1 MHQGA
6 EQDHSA
12 RLSLD
17 AAACLTIRR
26 PDTSCDACAA
36 SCPAQAIAI
45 DTRAVEL
52 DHGRCTGCARCI
64 ASCPTGALDLPSIR
78 LAPARPSLTLEC
90 SRVAAADRAPDA
102 QVVPCLGG
110 LAAGQLLDA
119 LGTAATVTLMDRG
132 WCADC
137 TSGGCPQPWTDAVQA
152 ASDDLAHL
160 DRNADR
166 LSVSPAPLPPA
177 RAQSAPQPRRP
188 QHHGYSRR
196 QLFRRLT
203 TSAPAPDR
211 SRVTAAQPFVGKVD
225 TPALH
230 ARRDHLRALH
240 GADLLPADLFPAL
253 AVTGTPDLRLAA
265 SLCPTKALRLDEAT
279 DADRLVFD
287 AALCLACGQCEAAS
301 GLALHPRGQ
310 GTYAGPVTL
319 VSQAMAD
326 CPRCLRRFAPEAG
339 QRICDA
345 CHKDNDLAAA
355 AFGLM
360 RRSQVPYGA

>member
-1 MHQGA
+1 VQERA
-6 EQDHSA
+6 EQDLSA

-26 PDTSCDACAA
+26 PDAACDACAA
-36 SCPAQAIAI
+36 TCPAQAIAI

-52 DHGRCTGCARCI
+52 DHDRCTACARCV
-64 ASCPTGALDLPSIR
+64 AACPTGALNLPAIR
-78 LAPARPSLTLEC
+78 RDSASLSLTLEC
-90 SRVAAADRAPDA
+90 SRVAATDRAPA
-102 QVVPCLGG
+102 AHVVPCLGG
-110 LAAGQLLDA
+110 VGAGQLRDA

-137 TSGGCPQPWTDAVQA
+137 ASGGCPQPWADAVRA
-152 ASDDLAHL
+152 ASFDLAQL

-166 LSVSPAPLPPA
+166 LTVVRAPLPPE
-177 RAQSAPQPRRP
+177 RAQSAPQPHRPRR
-188 QHHGYSRR
+188 QGYSRR

-203 TSAPAPDR
+203 TPPPAPDR
-211 SRVTAAQPFVGKVD
+211 SRVTAAQPFAGKVD
-225 TPALH
+225 IPALH

-240 GADLLPADLFPAL
+240 GADLLPAELFPAL
-253 AVTGTPDLRLAA
+253 EATGTPDLRLAA
-265 SLCPTKALRLDEAT
+265 SLCPTEALRLHEAT

-287 AALCLACGQCEAAS
+287 AALCLACGQCEAAG

-310 GTYAGPVTL
+310 DTYAGPMTL

-355 AFGLM
+355 ALSLM